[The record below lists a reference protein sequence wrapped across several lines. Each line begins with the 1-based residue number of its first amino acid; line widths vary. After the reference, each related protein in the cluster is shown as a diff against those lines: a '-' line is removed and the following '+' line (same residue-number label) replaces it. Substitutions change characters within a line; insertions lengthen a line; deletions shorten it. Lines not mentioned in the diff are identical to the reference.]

1 MQTRSFL
8 SSISALF
15 LDINGLRCVL
25 KYMKLPYIKGFIAV
39 FLIFCGC
46 SYSLRMNQYPHLRDI
61 AIAPFENETIELFLE
76 EELRNSLISSFQQDG
91 RLRIAYEDPD
101 SRIEGR
107 ILDYSSTIY
116 GYDIEQT
123 VEEYQ
128 VRLVLAITFTD
139 LVRNELIWE
148 NKNLT
153 VSERYAP
160 SGSSNVRWQTE
171 EEALEE
177 IFDELF
183 RIIIRN
189 SLESW

>member
-1 MQTRSFL
+1 
-8 SSISALF
+8 
-15 LDINGLRCVL
+15 
-25 KYMKLPYIKGFIAV
+25 MKQPYITGFIAV
-39 FLIFCGC
+39 LLILGGC
-46 SYSLRMNQYPHLRDI
+46 SYSLRMNQYPHLRDV
-61 AIAPFENETIELFLE
+61 AVAPFENETLELFLE
-76 EELRNSLISSFQQDG
+76 EELRDALISSFQQDG

-116 GYDIEQT
+116 GYDIDQT
-123 VEEYQ
+123 IEEYQ
-128 VRLVLAITFTD
+128 VRLVLSMTFTD
-139 LVRNELIWE
+139 LVRNEVIWE

-160 SGSSNVRWQTE
+160 VGSSNVRWQTE

-177 IFDELF
+177 IFRELF